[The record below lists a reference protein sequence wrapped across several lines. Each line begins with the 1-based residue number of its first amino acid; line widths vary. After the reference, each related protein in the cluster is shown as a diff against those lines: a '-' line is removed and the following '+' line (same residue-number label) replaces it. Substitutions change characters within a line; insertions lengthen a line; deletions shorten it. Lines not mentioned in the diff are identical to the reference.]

1 MNSTPLNILVLG
13 MGKTGSLVAEIARE
27 RDHHVLTMDADENL
41 GGAGLTADR
50 LAGIDAVIDFTTPE
64 AVVIN
69 MSACLSAKTNMV
81 VGTTGWDKH
90 RDKVRELVDST
101 GTGLVFGSNF
111 SIGMNVFFEIAR
123 TASIAIKNGYSVGI
137 AERHH
142 IHKKDQPSGTA
153 ISLQKIIEQTSGF
166 KPEIQSVREGETV
179 GTHVLL
185 LDSECDTMMLVHDAK
200 SRRGFAE
207 GAVRAA
213 EWVKGK
219 KGLFEFKDI
228 FKEL

>member
-1 MNSTPLNILVLG
+1 MDPLNILVLG

-27 RDHHVLTMDADENL
+27 RGHHVLTMDADENL
-41 GGAGLTADR
+41 GGAGLTPER
-50 LAGIDAVIDFTTPE
+50 LEVIDAVIDFTTPE

-111 SIGMNVFFEIAR
+111 SIGMNIFFEIAR
-123 TASIAIKNGYSVGI
+123 AASIAVKHGYGTRI
-137 AERHH
+137 MERHH
-142 IHKKDQPSGTA
+142 IHKKDSPSGTA
-153 ISLQKIIEQTSGF
+153 ISLQKIIGEVSGYE
-166 KPEIQSVREGETV
+166 PEIQSVREGETV
-179 GTHVLL
+179 GMHVLFF
-185 LDSECDTMMLVHDAK
+185 DSDCDSMMLAHDAK